1 MASADSVND
10 TMPEWR
16 LQEACVS
23 ALDSYLRDN
32 AGAFAYAAGLEGVR
46 LRPRQRAAMRAQGMT
61 AGEPD
66 LRFYLP
72 SGKLIMVELKTSKGA
87 TSAVQKAR
95 HAALRDLGHVV
106 YVVKAK
112 TPEGAARA
120 VLALVCEACA

>member
-10 TMPEWR
+10 TIPEWR
-16 LQEACVS
+16 LQESCVG
-23 ALDSYLRDN
+23 ALDAYLRAN
-32 AGAFAYAAGLEGVR
+32 PGAFAYAAGLEGVR

-72 SGKLIMVELKTSKGA
+72 GGKLMMVELKTSKGA

-95 HAALRDLGHVV
+95 HGALRALGHVV
-106 YVVKAK
+106 HVVKEK
-112 TPEGAARA
+112 TPEEAASA
-120 VLALVCEACA
+120 VLALVCEALT